1 MCPER
6 SHEIPSSRL
15 LNYFLPAE
23 NYSWAISILAEILAS
38 PVSSL
43 RSHSYLYSP
52 FLLLISLT
60 NVIGY
65 VIFLYHILV
74 KTIPS
79 RRGCTRKAKVFSPMR
94 ETLAILAMISSAMIL
109 PIQYLNA
116 PDPSD
121 VHRFACVRF
130 ISGQRRLPT
139 PATRTRPLLIRVRLF
154 SISYHLMSF
163 TSYVFTLHMRHISPS
178 VFADRFF
185 SSLPSL

>member
-1 MCPER
+1 MSLFPRNWSCPLLSSFSLPLPWTVRDPWNTVIPESRGQNRMCPER

-130 ISGQRRLPT
+130 ISG
-139 PATRTRPLLIRVRLF
+139 
-154 SISYHLMSF
+154 
-163 TSYVFTLHMRHISPS
+163 
-178 VFADRFF
+178 
-185 SSLPSL
+185 